1 MLNILF
7 ITYCYIVADTPSD
20 VCSANVAF
28 SLCYIIEKSRADLLF
43 TLTSRIAQH
52 QVMLWSN
59 YLISKLGLYIPV

>member
-7 ITYCYIVADTPSD
+7 ITSCYIVADAPS
-20 VCSANVAF
+20 VICPANVSF
-28 SLCYIIEKSRADLLF
+28 SLCCIIEKSRAVLLF
-43 TLTSRIAQH
+43 SLTSRIAQH